1 MKLLGFNL
9 IHHTAASA
17 AKPLLAKSLG
27 DIALAGTGVAMA
39 ASSVVFAGY
48 MLMQPDH
55 GPRINGM
62 EYLAVFGKPNSSSLP
77 IVIDAPAAHLG
88 KPTSS
93 SHPMVADIPALTST
107 SGAGAAAPA
116 ARIAAAA
123 TPVGAIAPRAA
134 SDGVDMAPT
143 GSIAREAGMTPVPQ
157 GFRILSVEPGVAWL
171 TNGSEIRVIKPGDV
185 APGFGHVASIEKRDG
200 RWALVDDS
208 GAALLMN
215 DAADHKDGPSPF
227 ARRMIFGPSE

>member
-9 IHHTAASA
+9 IHHAAASA

-77 IVIDAPAAHLG
+77 MIDAPAAHLG
-88 KPTSS
+88 KPNDS
-93 SHPMVADIPALTST
+93 SHPMVTDAVVPPPSTALT
-107 SGAGAAAPA
+107 APPPHVAAVTPA
-116 ARIAAAA
+116 A
-123 TPVGAIAPRAA
+123 AIAPRAA
-134 SDGVDMAPT
+134 GDGVDMAPT
-143 GSIAREAGMTPVPQ
+143 GSIARGAVMSPVPE
-157 GFRILSVEPGVAWL
+157 GFRVLSVEPGVAWL
-171 TNGSEIRVIKPGDV
+171 TNGSEIRVIKPGDI
-185 APGFGHVASIEKRDG
+185 APGFGRVASIEKRDG

-208 GAALLMN
+208 GAAVLMD